1 MAVDKLRNN
10 RAAGPD
16 NIQAQFIKFGK
27 PILLNTLQLVMHKV
41 WTTEKMPEDWNK
53 S

>member
-1 MAVDKLRNN
+1 MAIDKLRNN

-16 NIQAQFIKFGK
+16 NIQVEFVKFGK

-41 WTTEKMPEDWNK
+41 WTTEKIRDVGNK
-53 S
+53 A

>member
-1 MAVDKLRNN
+1 MAIDKLRNN

-16 NIQAQFIKFGK
+16 IIQAELIKLGN

-41 WTTEKMPEDWNK
+41 WTTEKIPEEGNK